1 MIDSLIRS
9 ERNGLRKER
18 ILEIERLRG
27 LAFLAVVLQHS
38 IAHYTVAPG
47 MTMNDGVLMAVLLLI
62 SKFAVPVFIFITGMV
77 LFYNDS
83 EQFRYAPFIKRRIS
97 DIYLPFVIWSVI
109 HVVIN
114 GSVHLGSVAGW
125 TELGQML
132 ITGKASTHLWYIIM
146 LFQFY
151 LLYPLFR
158 SAIRGIASRFS
169 RELNIILL
177 IVAGVLFIV
186 MTANITTIGRWM
198 GNLHIPVWSELFTT
212 YADRN
217 ALYFSFYFILGAAAG
232 MNPGMWSSWI
242 SRARPLY
249 WAVFCFLF
257 GFLLTQGIQEVRM
270 AEGTRITF
278 YSLSL
283 LRPLMALFLISSIM
297 SMYDLA
303 SWICRRSGRAVNTIL
318 SSIGLYSF
326 GAYLMH
332 LLTLRISYVV
342 DESVMIS
349 MSSGVRIISSWFISV
364 TLAYLGARAISL
376 LPHGK
381 WLAGVP
387 GGRNRR
393 AKRESI
399 TTVKM

>member
-1 MIDSLIRS
+1 M
-9 ERNGLRKER
+9 RKER

-47 MTMNDGVLMAVLLLI
+47 MTMNDGILMAVLLMI

-83 EQFRYAPFIKRRIS
+83 EQFRYGIFVKRRIS
-97 DIYLPFVIWSVI
+97 DIYIPFVVWSII
-109 HVVIN
+109 HVLIN
-114 GSVHLGSVAGW
+114 GTVYLGSVTGW
-125 TELGQML
+125 TDLGRML
-132 ITGKASTHLWYIIM
+132 ITGKSSTHLWYIIM

-151 LLYPLFR
+151 LLYPVFR
-158 SAIRGIASRFS
+158 ASMRGISSRFGQ
-169 RELNIILL
+169 RVNIILL
-177 IVAGVLFIV
+177 VTTGILFIV
-186 MTANITTIGRWM
+186 MTANISDIGRWM
-198 GNLHIPVWSELFTT
+198 GDLQIPVWSDLFTT

-232 MNPGMWSSWI
+232 MNPAMWSTWI

-249 WAVFCFLF
+249 WSVFFFLF
-257 GFLLTQGIQEVRM
+257 GFLLTQGILEVRM

-303 SWICRRSGRAVNTIL
+303 GWICRKSGRSVNSLL

-332 LLTLRISYVV
+332 LLTLRISYLV
-342 DESVMIS
+342 DESFMLS
-349 MSSGVRIISSWFISV
+349 MPSGVRIMSSWLISV
-364 TLAYLGARAISL
+364 ALAYLGARLIAY
-376 LPHGK
+376 LPFGK
-381 WLAGVP
+381 YLAGVP
-387 GGRNRR
+387 GGRSRR
-393 AKRESI
+393 AKRELN
-399 TTVKM
+399 TTAQM

>member
-1 MIDSLIRS
+1 M
-9 ERNGLRKER
+9 RKER

-38 IAHYTVAPG
+38 IAHYSVASG
-47 MTMNDGVLMAVLLLI
+47 MTMNDGILMAVLLMA

-83 EQFRYAPFIKRRIS
+83 DRFQYGIFIKKRIS
-97 DIYLPFVIWSVI
+97 DIYIPFAIWTII

-114 GSVHLGSVAGW
+114 HSIQFGSLEGW
-125 TELGQML
+125 TDLGRML

-151 LLYPLFR
+151 LLYPVYR
-158 SAIRGIASRFS
+158 SLIQGIVKRLKL
-169 RELNIILL
+169 RMNILL
-177 IVAGVLFIV
+177 LVAVGILFIV
-186 MTANITTIGRWM
+186 MTANISDIGRWM
-198 GNLHIPVWSELFTT
+198 GNLQIPVWSDLFTT

-232 MNPGMWSSWI
+232 MNPQVWTTWI

-249 WAVFCFLF
+249 WTLFCFMF
-257 GFLLTQGIQEVRM
+257 GFLLLKGIQEIRL
-270 AEGTRITF
+270 AEGERITF

-283 LRPLMALFLISSIM
+283 LSPWMAVFLISSIFA
-297 SMYDLA
+297 MYDVA
-303 SWICRRSGRAVNTIL
+303 RWICLKGGRRLNVLL

-342 DESVMIS
+342 DESMLIGAPS
-349 MSSGVRIISSWFISV
+349 WIRITSSWVISV
-364 TLAYLGARAISL
+364 LLAYLGARLFSL
-376 LPHGK
+376 LPFGK
-381 WLAGVP
+381 WLTGVP
-387 GGRNRR
+387 GGRSLKQ
-393 AKRESI
+393 ATTKRESN
-399 TTVKM
+399 TTAQM